1 VSFAALPMY
10 DLPEL
15 RASTDAWWA
24 GIARHIREAGLGDV
38 PTELERTRT
47 IEAQWRDP
55 ALLFGQSCG
64 YPVTHAFAGDLRIVA
79 TPCYAVPGCEG
90 GRYYSVLVVH
100 EDAPFRDLAELR
112 GTVVAINEPTS
123 QSGMNA
129 LGALVA
135 PLLTSHRDRF
145 FREIVVTG
153 SHASSIAIVRGRRA
167 SVASIDCVTHAL
179 LARWRPAALV
189 GTRVLTMTA
198 SAPALPY
205 VTSRS
210 TDDDRVRR
218 LRTALARA
226 VADPTLTS
234 ARNDLFLANVTVL
247 PDSDY
252 DAIVAMQATHRLMG

>member
-1 VSFAALPMY
+1 MY

-24 GIARHIREAGLGDV
+24 GIARHSRDGGLTGV

-55 ALLFGQSCG
+55 TLLFGQSCG
-64 YPVTHAFAGDLRIVA
+64 YPVTHAFADALRIVA
-79 TPCYAVPGCEG
+79 TPCYALAGCEG
-90 GRYYSVLVVH
+90 GRYHSVVVVH

-112 GTVVAINEPTS
+112 GNVLAINEPTS

-135 PLLTSHRDRF
+135 PLLTDPKERF
-145 FREIVVTG
+145 FREIVVSG
-153 SHASSIAIVRGRRA
+153 SHASSIAMVADRRA

-179 LARWRPAALV
+179 LARWRPIALV
-189 GTRVLTMTA
+189 GTRILTTTA

-210 TDDDRVRR
+210 TDEDRILR
-218 LRTALARA
+218 LRAALAA
-226 VADPTLTS
+226 AMTDPTLAS
-234 ARNDLFLANVTVL
+234 VRDDLLLANVTVL
-247 PDSDY
+247 PDTAY
-252 DAIVAMQATHRLMG
+252 DVIPAMQATHRLVG